1 MAKNPKHR
9 ELELKFEADTVDL
22 EVFKKWCFGLEPEE
36 YLHTGGPDVYYS
48 QGPNVLRHRNNG
60 EGAGELTVKRRTSRK
75 TTTDREEIDLR
86 FAAHV
91 TVEDVEKFLQ
101 ATGWKPMFTVIKDCH
116 IFAFKETPGV
126 EIVIYDVRCVYPNG
140 EETPLRRFAEIE
152 IHKADSNSPH
162 ALSTLKEW
170 ERSMHEEIPGL
181 TRCSE
186 SLYEIYSGKRYG
198 LVKK

>member
-116 IFAFKETPGV
+116 M
-126 EIVIYDVRCVYPNG
+126 
-140 EETPLRRFAEIE
+140 FAEIE